1 MVTAR
6 IVWSGRQPVLFEIE
20 GHAGQ
25 AEYGQDIVCA
35 AVSVL
40 GQTALVSLDEIAGI
54 HDLDYTVE
62 DGYLLVRLPSK
73 LSKTQLDTARI
84 LMDSMVLGLRGVAES
99 APDFVK
105 LFTEEVESDAY
116 QV

>member
-1 MVTAR
+1 MVNAYV
-6 IVWSGRQPVLFEIE
+6 VWSGGVPISFEIE

-25 AEYGQDIVCA
+25 ADYGQDVVCA

-54 HDLDYTVE
+54 HNLDYTGE
-62 DGYLLVRLPSK
+62 EGYLSCRLPLN
-73 LSKTQLDTARI
+73 LSKVQLETARI
-84 LMDSMVLGLRGVAES
+84 LIESMVLGLRGVAEG

-116 QV
+116 

>member
-1 MVTAR
+1 MVSAR
-6 IVWSGRQPVLFEIE
+6 VVWSGHQPLLFEIE

-25 AEYGQDIVCA
+25 AAYGQDVVCA

-54 HDLDYTVE
+54 HNLEYTVE
-62 DGYLLVRLPSK
+62 EGYLLCRLPLK
-73 LSKTQLDTARI
+73 LSKAQQDTARI
-84 LMDSMVLGLRGVAES
+84 IIESMVLGLRGVAET

>member
-1 MVTAR
+1 MVNAR
-6 IVWSGRQPVLFEIE
+6 VVWSGSRPVLFEIE

-25 AEYGQDIVCA
+25 ADYGQDVVCA

-54 HDLDYTVE
+54 HDLDFTVDE
-62 DGYLLVRLPSK
+62 GYLLCRLPLD
-73 LSKTQLDTARI
+73 LSKAQMSTARI
-84 LMDSMVLGLRGVAES
+84 LIESMVLGLRGVAES

-116 QV
+116 

>member
-6 IVWSGRQPVLFEIE
+6 VVWSGSRPVLFEIE

-25 AEYGQDIVCA
+25 ADYGQDVVCA

-54 HDLDYTVE
+54 HDLDFTVDE
-62 DGYLLVRLPSK
+62 GYMLCRLPHH
-73 LSKTQLDTARI
+73 LSKMQLSTARI
-84 LMDSMVLGLRGVAES
+84 LIESMVLGLRGVAES

-116 QV
+116 